1 MTDTSVYCMNV
12 SISALNSSMVAMCY
26 CGTGFARHNG
36 MSPKVDGWGGGDA
49 SKNQLQLGGSTPRSN
64 IIISILRQHNT
75 PIPHSLDTDAKPC

>member
-1 MTDTSVYCMNV
+1 MNV
-12 SISALNSSMVAMCY
+12 FIYALGALID
-26 CGTGFARHNG
+26 R
-36 MSPKVDGWGGGDA
+36 MSPKVDPKVGEDA